1 MPCLLARRGGIPRNE
16 TASDWPSSP
25 SPSYLKGA
33 CRPPIVS
40 VELFI
45 QTSFFIFWFLRYNIC
60 FITSI
65 MSNGSAAETYT
76 VPLIIN
82 GKDQT
87 SEHAFDIVSPSNSKV
102 IHRYYSAD
110 VKHADAAVDAAAEA
124 FKTWR
129 KATPYQ
135 RRDVLLKAAE
145 IIEKRRDELR
155 EYSMGE
161 TGSDAAWADF
171 DISTAIQHI
180 KEVAGRVGTIQGSI
194 PRLADPDTHALILQE
209 PYGVVLAISPWY
221 VVTLGCL
228 VLILIRPGTLLSSWA
243 QEPSSSPL
251 LLETL
256 LCSRVASFRPGP
268 CGRLAMSSGR
278 QVCPRVC

>member
-1 MPCLLARRGGIPRNE
+1 
-16 TASDWPSSP
+16 
-25 SPSYLKGA
+25 
-33 CRPPIVS
+33 
-40 VELFI
+40 
-45 QTSFFIFWFLRYNIC
+45 
-60 FITSI
+60 
-65 MSNGSAAETYT
+65 MSNGSATETYT
-76 VPLIIN
+76 VPLLIN

-110 VKHADAAVDAAAEA
+110 VKDADAAVDAAAEA

-145 IIEKRRDELR
+145 IIEKRRAELR
-155 EYSMGE
+155 GYSMGE

-194 PRLADPDTHALILQE
+194 PRLADSDTHALVLQE

-221 VVTLGCL
+221 VTILGCH
-228 VLILIRPGTLLSSWA
+228 VLILTRPGMLLSSWA
-243 QEPSSSPL
+243 QEPSSFQL

-256 LCSRVASFRPGP
+256 LCSRAVSFRPEP

-278 QVCPRVC
+278 QVCLKVC